1 MFQFFSTFV
10 NEKITFKIL
19 MNMKRYSL
27 MLALLM
33 LALASQAQL
42 LWKVSGNGLAR
53 PSYIMGTY
61 HFAPASMID
70 KIPGMQQALEG
81 CDVVFGEIDNEEM
94 MSQDAQMKM
103 GMAMVAPPDST
114 LDKLFTPEQYAIV
127 EDVFNKYFGGMGVTL
142 SQMNMLKPSAISV
155 QMQAMQAV
163 KYFPNF
169 NVNEQIDMGV
179 QNRANEMG
187 RPSEGLETIQ
197 EQIDLLF
204 NAPLTEQAEGLLEA
218 CKKDDY
224 FVVQSSALVEAYMA
238 QDLDKIRDIIA
249 DPEIGGDN
257 PEELDALIYDRNR
270 NWVPKLMAIM
280 PERACL
286 VCVGAGHLVGDQGVL
301 QLLRDEGY
309 TVEPMK

>member
-238 QDLDKIRDIIA
+238 QDLDKIKDIIA